1 MPNDWLL
8 ALIGAGSHVFNI
20 VNIVPV
26 KISKFWV
33 IDPSNEQHNELTHK
47 RSPPQRL

>member
-1 MPNDWLL
+1 VVIISLIKSYMPNDWLL

-26 KISKFWV
+26 KISKF
-33 IDPSNEQHNELTHK
+33 
-47 RSPPQRL
+47 